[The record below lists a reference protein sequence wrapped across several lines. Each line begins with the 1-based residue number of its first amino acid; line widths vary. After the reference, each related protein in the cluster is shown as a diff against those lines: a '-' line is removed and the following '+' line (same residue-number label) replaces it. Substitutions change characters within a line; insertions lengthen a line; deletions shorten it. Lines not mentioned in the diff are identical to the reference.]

1 VIIVPCTS
9 TGSVAAAATGGHLG
23 ITSLNEFYA
32 THPFIILISEH
43 TTGALLFMGRVC
55 SVHGG
60 GDPVVITSGL
70 HCNDDMS
77 RSGSGQ

>member
-1 VIIVPCTS
+1 MIIVSCNS
-9 TGSVAAAATGGHLG
+9 AGSVAAAATGGLVG

-32 THPFIILISEH
+32 TRPFIVLISEH

-60 GDPVVITSGL
+60 GDPVAIMSGP
-70 HCNDDMS
+70 HCNNNM
-77 RSGSGQ
+77 